1 MATVKKVK
9 KAQRGGCVSSMSSQ
23 ERTNFFRGGTEGQLR
38 RAGNKQLRQN
48 ARAERQEER
57 AEKRAAKKATSE
69 APKAQRGGCV
79 SNMSGAQRQRYFQ
92 GGPSPLQKAG
102 QALKDAFGSRRTKE
116 ERQEARAER
125 KAARVAKKSAPQSKY
140 GSKIKKAQSGTA
152 LTEMGKKTT
161 RAAINKRTD
170 EMAKSLN
177 KASVFGKNYIAPGDS
192 AKKKAAKKPVPKKKM
207 GGKCKYGC

>member
-9 KAQRGGCVSSMSSQ
+9 KAQRGGCVSTMSSK

-38 RAGNKQLRQN
+38 RAGNKQMREN
-48 ARAERQEER
+48 ARAERKEER
-57 AEKRAAKKATSE
+57 VEKRAAKKVASE

-102 QALKDAFGSRRTKE
+102 QAIKNVFSGGKTKE

-161 RAAINKRTD
+161 RAAINKRTND
-170 EMAKSLN
+170 MAKSLD